1 MTRKPGPVLFEID
14 GEAPSPADAPQ
25 VPDLG
30 PELGSHSAHQPG
42 GAGRAMQCVV
52 ALAGTRPSR
61 LLRWAWRLTLT
72 LMTVALA
79 LWSYDFTAAL
89 IARNALLGYGV
100 LGLTVALAFVL
111 LSIAFRE
118 WLAFVR
124 LGKLDSIR
132 TRASGALADEDL
144 AAARAVLA
152 DLDRLYAGRV
162 SLTWGRQRLAD
173 RRDDL
178 FDADQALALAEI
190 ELLAP
195 LDAAARREVEAAARQ
210 VALIT
215 ALVPMPLVDVI
226 SALSANLRM
235 IRRIAEL
242 YGGRSGTLGS
252 WRLTR
257 AVLTHL
263 VATGMVAVG
272 DDMIGS
278 FAGGTL
284 VGKLSRR
291 FGEGVLNG
299 ALTARVGVAAIELCR
314 PLPFTATKAPRVS
327 AIVSTALAG
336 LFGSAKSQPGP
347 AGKESAGQ

>member
-1 MTRKPGPVLFEID
+1 MTRKPGPVLIEID

-30 PELGSHSAHQPG
+30 PDPAHEAG
-42 GAGRAMQCVV
+42 GTGRAMQGVA
-52 ALAGTRPSR
+52 ALARARPSR
-61 LLRWAWRLTLT
+61 LLRWAGRLTLT
-72 LMTVALA
+72 LMTLALA

-100 LGLTVALAFVL
+100 LALTLALAFVL
-111 LSIAFRE
+111 LSIALRE

-132 TRASGALADEDL
+132 ARAGSALADEDL
-144 AAARAVLA
+144 TTARAVLA
-152 DLDRLYAGRV
+152 DLDRLYAGRA
-162 SLTWGRQRLAD
+162 SLSWGRQRLAD

-178 FDADQALALAEI
+178 FDADQALALAET
-190 ELLAP
+190 ELLLP

-226 SALSANLRM
+226 SALSANLSM
-235 IRRIAEL
+235 IRRISEL

-272 DDMIGS
+272 DDLMGS

-299 ALTARVGVAAIELCR
+299 ALTARVGVAAMELCR
-314 PLPFTATKAPRVS
+314 PLPFNAAKAPRVS
-327 AIVSTALAG
+327 AILSTALAG
-336 LFGSAKSQPGP
+336 LFGGAKSQSG
-347 AGKESAGQ
+347 SAGNGPVEK